1 MATGKT
7 MTWMRVIH
15 RYLGFFLAGIMGVY
29 ALSGTVMI
37 FRNTDFLKREKQV
50 TRSLDPGL
58 EGEALGR
65 AMRMRGFRVEKQ
77 EGDLIYFAQG
87 TYNQATGEAIYT
99 EKRLPVLIEKM
110 EGMHKATSDRPL
122 FWMNI
127 FFGASLLFFVVSSFW
142 MFRPKTSIF
151 KKGLYFTAGGVLLMV
166 IMLWV

>member
-1 MATGKT
+1 

-37 FRNTDFLKREKQV
+37 FRNTDFLKQEKQV
-50 TRSLDPGL
+50 TQSLAPGL
-58 EGEALGR
+58 SGEALGQ
-65 AMRMRGFRVEKQ
+65 ALRMRGFRVERQ
-77 EGDLIYFAQG
+77 EGDLLYFAQG

-99 EKRLPVLIEKM
+99 EKRLPILIEKM
-110 EGMHKATSDRPL
+110 ERMHKATSDRPL

-151 KKGLYFTAGGVLLMV
+151 KKGLYFTAGGVILML